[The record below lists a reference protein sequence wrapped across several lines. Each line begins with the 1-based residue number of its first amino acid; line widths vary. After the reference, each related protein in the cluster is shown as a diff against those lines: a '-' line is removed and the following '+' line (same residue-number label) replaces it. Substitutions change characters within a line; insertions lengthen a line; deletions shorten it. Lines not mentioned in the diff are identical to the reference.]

1 MAQLTDQGRGAVCLR
16 GPGTRVGGP
25 LPRTGDLGEVSMP
38 DHRASRGP
46 SCPRAA
52 LGAALGLLFALPA
65 TAAAQEPL
73 PLPLPEVPAVP
84 SAPSAVAPA
93 ISLPV
98 AVPAGRPCPGAR
110 RRSGARARRIAVG
123 CLVNKARTRA
133 GLRGFGWNRALGRA
147 AARHARDMARRG
159 YFAHQRS
166 GGPSHGA
173 AGPRGRL
180 PRPPGRRGD
189 RLRLRRPGHAA
200 RGRAD
205 VAGEPTAPRDPA
217 VVSQPR
223 RRRRRRAPGGPLRRA
238 RRDLRARRRLSA
250 LSSPGGRPRRSRGPR
265 A

>member
-1 MAQLTDQGRGAVCLR
+1 
-16 GPGTRVGGP
+16 
-25 LPRTGDLGEVSMP
+25 MP

-84 SAPSAVAPA
+84 SAPSAPSAPA

-166 GGPSHGA
+166 GGPSTARRVRA
-173 AGPRGRL
+173 AGFRGRRVGEAIAYGCGAL
-180 PRPPGRRGD
+180 GTPLAVVRMWLASPP
-189 RLRLRRPGHAA
+189 H
-200 RGRAD
+200 RAILLSSRSRVGVG
-205 VAGEPTAPRDPA
+205 VAGRPA
-217 VVSQPR
+217 VR
-223 RRRRRRAPGGPLRRA
+223 C
-238 RRDLRARRRLSA
+238 
-250 LSSPGGRPRRSRGPR
+250 GGRG
-265 A
+265 ATYVLDAG